1 MGIQNYGGAEFLS
14 SVSGNTETR
23 NPADGIASLSTG
35 DLRRKY
41 DFSND
46 FTELGIDQT
55 PFFRL
60 VSKVGKKPTDDPMF
74 KFTEKR
80 QSWFRRYGYVV
91 GYLNSSDAVT
101 LDEAKLRN
109 TSDAN
114 IDTGSVGE
122 VFKLIMGTDYLS
134 AGNIFNVI
142 GQTGK
147 DIGSSGTKPAFYLDK
162 QIIKVNLTDTA
173 GGSEDIKD
181 YALFQVTSVN
191 AAVTDAVTI
200 NSVDCKSDVVVLD
213 TVCVRAPV
221 SNSNIELCSFS
232 GGGTPVVAH
241 SAALTPMDS
250 GHANAVSIAGNLEA
264 RRSYVVGTS
273 FEEGSTLIQQTWMD
287 QPYATSHGMTQIWRT
302 EFGMT
307 NTMRATAL
315 KYEPNEWLRVWKDKL
330 IEHKWEIEQTLLYGA
345 QGTQTIGGS
354 DYQKTQ
360 GAADYISNYGNLF
373 VMDHSTKRADDFL
386 EDLSM
391 FVDPRYN
398 NAKDMVFFCDTATYN
413 WLHTMGGYFS
423 NNLDQMNDVG
433 GRYDFAAKGKGK
445 MFGVD
450 FTTISTLY
458 GDIKVV
464 RNIHLDGSNMK
475 VMGINMRYVKWRP
488 LSGNGIGRDTS
499 VYVGV
504 QTLENTGTDKR
515 VDMILTEGGFEWSM
529 PECHAIWK

>member
-1 MGIQNYGGAEFLS
+1 MA
-14 SVSGNTETR
+14 
-23 NPADGIASLSTG
+23 
-35 DLRRKY
+35 
-41 DFSND
+41 
-46 FTELGIDQT
+46 
-55 PFFRL
+55 
-60 VSKVGKKPTDDPMF
+60 
-74 KFTEKR
+74 
-80 QSWFRRYGYVV
+80 
-91 GYLNSSDAVT
+91 
-101 LDEAKLRN
+101 
-109 TSDAN
+109 
-114 IDTGSVGE
+114 
-122 VFKLIMGTDYLS
+122 TDYLA

-147 DIGSSGTKPAFYLDK
+147 ALGAEGTQPAFYLDK
-162 QIIKVNLTDTA
+162 QVIKVNLTDDN

-181 YALFQVTSVN
+181 YALFQITGVN
-191 AAVTDAVTI
+191 AAVTDSILI
-200 NSVDCKSDVVVLD
+200 NSVESKDDVVLLD
-213 TVCVRAPV
+213 TVCVRAPS
-221 SNSNIELCSFS
+221 SNSYAELCSFAS
-232 GGGTPVVAH
+232 NAAVA
-241 SAALTPMDS
+241 SASLVPMDS
-250 GHANAVSIAGNLEA
+250 GHSNAVSIAGNLEA

-273 FEEGSTLIQQTWMD
+273 YEEGSTLIQKTWMD

-330 IEHKWEIEQTLLYGA
+330 IEHKWEIEQTLLFGS
-345 QGTQTIGGS
+345 QGTLTIGS
-354 DYQKTQ
+354 ADYQKTQ
-360 GAADYISNYGNLF
+360 GAADYISSFGNLF

-413 WLHTMGGYFS
+413 WLHTMGGFLD
-423 NNLDQMNDVG
+423 NNLSQMSGSG
-433 GRYDFAAKGKGK
+433 GRYDFATKAQGK

-464 RNIHLDGSNMK
+464 RNIHLDGSNIK

-529 PECHAIWK
+529 PECHALWK